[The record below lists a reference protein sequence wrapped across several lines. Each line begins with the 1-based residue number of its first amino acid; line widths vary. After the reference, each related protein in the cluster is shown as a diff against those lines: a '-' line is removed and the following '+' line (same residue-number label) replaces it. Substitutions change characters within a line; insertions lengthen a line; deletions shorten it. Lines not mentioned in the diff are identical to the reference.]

1 MDTSKRA
8 RSSSESSAE
17 SAPPSP
23 VLKAFRSSTS
33 SGCALG
39 HRSRAARTGLTCAAC
54 STTWTCSL
62 PPSCHQ
68 NPQAFATSSALDAHH
83 RTFHAFTCSAPPPTF
98 DFAVAKG
105 EHKLTQ
111 ASGPGQDPREA
122 VCGRVLPDERMLA
135 LHLTE
140 CHDELAQLRRERG
153 EKIVRVTLLLAR
165 RQADVS
171 NAQFACFQPTC
182 SQLFL
187 TPKGRR
193 LHLVE
198 KHAYPAQYFFGVTI
212 WGIQEVLK
220 KGGGM
225 VRREWKP
232 REGQTGWK
240 GDRAGSDD
248 SFGSPPS
255 PAPVQLPELSPEP
268 ESAPA
273 LSADIDDL
281 AAALSGTSI
290 SLVPRSVR
298 LARKNQMTS

>member
-33 SGCALG
+33 SG
-39 HRSRAARTGLTCAAC
+39 
-54 STTWTCSL
+54 TTWTCSL

-105 EHKLTQ
+105 EQKLAQ
-111 ASGPGQDPREA
+111 AYGPGQEPHEA
-122 VCGRVLPDERMLA
+122 VCGRVFPDERMLA

-153 EKIVRVTLLLAR
+153 EKI
-165 RQADVS
+165 
-171 NAQFACFQPTC
+171 PTC

-255 PAPVQLPELSPEP
+255 PAPAQLPELLPEP
-268 ESAPA
+268 GPVPA
-273 LSADIDDL
+273 SSADVDDL

-290 SLVPRSVR
+290 SLIPRSVR